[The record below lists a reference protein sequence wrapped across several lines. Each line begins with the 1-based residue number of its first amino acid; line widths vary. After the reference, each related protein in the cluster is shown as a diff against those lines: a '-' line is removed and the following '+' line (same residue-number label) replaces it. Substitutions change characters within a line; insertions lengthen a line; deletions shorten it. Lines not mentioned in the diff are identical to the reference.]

1 MALAARPTPPR
12 TSAGPTE
19 HPADVAAEAR
29 LLAALA
35 DAPAVARGWVLRA
48 PAPDG
53 AADATLL
60 VEWGQRDLPSNK
72 MRKFATSH
80 ALLRGDR
87 AQTLLPPPPPPS
99 PVAGDVVLSS
109 PSPSG
114 ARQLVIRAPPPPP
127 PSKANRP
134 TDAPLTVEVWGAG
147 RCLLELSVPPT
158 IHGAIWGDGTWFG
171 LGGATWSG
179 DEGRVAYVAEAPP
192 SVPTPEWGTEV
203 LPLPAAASEAAAVP
217 AGHADGVMEASTAP
231 TAAPRGWR
239 GVGPHDEDWG
249 EALTGC
255 RSPAVFVLDT
265 ASATLLPV
273 PLPPAAS
280 PGDAPPSA
288 GQPALSRDGSVCVY
302 AAWAPRSSTFP
313 ALPQRLGITYC
324 TNRPCALWRAELPP
338 VTGGKAAE
346 TSPPTLLTP
355 SLLSA
360 LSPRFNPENSR
371 LAFLSHDAAAASGV
385 HNATAALHV
394 LPWDAGASAP
404 AGPARAVAPVVS
416 APSTADDFPGLY
428 AAALPPRPWIDAATL
443 ALTTQWG
450 PSSDVVL
457 VDVCTGRVV
466 RVSDRAAFCGAW
478 SFLGAGGGWLAAT
491 VSLPSTPPDV
501 VVLDTAIT
509 RPRWR
514 RAARADGAPPPLRAP
529 ADAAVAGVASIVL
542 DAPSPDGHSVQ
553 AIAVLPPGVTLHGR
567 SHPLPPAVLVPH
579 GGPHTAHT
587 DGWFLPTALLVGLG
601 YTVLLVNFRGSTG
614 YGEAALQSL
623 PGRIGD
629 ADVADCIAV
638 LDAAIAGKLADPA
651 RVAAVGGSHGGFLV
665 GNLLGKHASRFK
677 AGVMRN
683 PVCDIS
689 VMAGGGGSDILDW
702 CWIEAYGSKEGLAR
716 ASVTPTAADI
726 ARFQE
731 VSPIACV
738 DTVTSPILMLLGG
751 RDRRVPMVDA
761 KRYVNALRAR
771 RGAPPAR
778 VLIFGADTHALDT
791 PQTEF
796 EAWLNAAAWLKE
808 HVLGGGGGGSG

>member
-72 MRKFATSH
+72 MRRFATSH

-87 AQTLLPPPPPPS
+87 AHTLLPPQPPPS

-134 TDAPLTVEVWGAG
+134 VDAPLAVEVWGSG

-192 SVPTPEWGTEV
+192 SVSTPEWGKEL
-203 LPLPAAASEAAAVP
+203 LPLPL
-217 AGHADGVMEASTAP
+217 AGHAAGTESAVEAA
-231 TAAPRGWR
+231 TAAPRAWR
-239 GVGPHDEDWG
+239 GLGPHDDDWG
-249 EALTGC
+249 EQLTGC
-255 RSPAVFVLDT
+255 RSPAVFVLDI
-265 ASATLLPV
+265 AAAALLPV
-273 PLPPAAS
+273 PLPPPAS

-313 ALPQRLGITYC
+313 ALPQRLGITFC
-324 TNRPCALWRAELPP
+324 TNRPCGLWRAVLPP
-338 VTGGKAAE
+338 LTGGKAAQ
-346 TSPPTLLTP
+346 TTPPTLLTP

-394 LPWDAGASAP
+394 VPWDAAASAP
-404 AGPARAVAPVVS
+404 AGAARAVVPVVS
-416 APSTADDFPGLY
+416 APSTADAFPGLY

-457 VDVCTGRVV
+457 VDVSSGRVV
-466 RVSDRAAFCGAW
+466 RVSDRTAFAGAW

-491 VSLPSTPPDV
+491 VSSPSVPPDV
-501 VVLDTAIT
+501 VVLDTAT
-509 RPRWR
+509 TPPRWR
-514 RAARADGAPPPLRAP
+514 RAARADGAPPLLRAP
-529 ADAAVAGVASIVL
+529 ADAALTGVSSIVL
-542 DAPSPDGHSVQ
+542 DVPSPDGHPVQ
-553 AIAVLPPGVTLHGR
+553 AIAVLPPGVTLNGR

-601 YTVLLVNFRGSTG
+601 HTVLLVNFRGSTG

-638 LDAAIAGKLADPA
+638 LDAAIAARLADPS

-665 GNLLGKHASRFK
+665 GNLLGKHAHRFK
-677 AGVMRN
+677 AGVLRN
-683 PVCDIS
+683 PVLNLCTMANLTDIP
-689 VMAGGGGSDILDW
+689 DW
-702 CWIEAYGSKEGLAR
+702 CFVEALGVNLGCSR
-716 ASVTPTAADI
+716 ASAVPTAEDME
-726 ARFQE
+726 RFRQ
-731 VSPIACV
+731 VSPISCV
-738 DTVTSPILMLLGG
+738 EAVTSPILMLLGG
-751 RDRRVPMVDA
+751 RDRRAPLEDA
-761 KRYVNALRAR
+761 RQYVNTLRAR
-771 RGAPPAR
+771 HDAPPAC
-778 VLIFGADTHALDT
+778 VLVFGADTHALDT

-808 HVLGGGGGGSG
+808 HVLGGGGGGG